1 MQQQIKQEW
10 DDVAKGSKSD
20 PFRKQGK
27 FFLDDNIFEI
37 MDNVEDK
44 SVLDLGSGNGDFA
57 YMLSKE
63 GAKVRGFDIS
73 DKMVELAKSKYP
85 NIDFEKID
93 LEKGGFSMNEK
104 FDYVVMELVMMFVK
118 DADSIIKTVA
128 NSLNENGEA
137 IVAIIHPFYIMSSLS
152 EGLTTRVSFEGFN
165 DYFVEQ
171 ALKMKSE
178 EVDFTYFSR
187 SVSWYVNTFIK
198 NGLQIIE
205 MLEPKLGNAGVQV
218 SSKFNLDL
226 EMPYLL
232 IFRLKL
238 K

>member
-1 MQQQIKQEW
+1 
-10 DDVAKGSKSD
+10 
-20 PFRKQGK
+20 
-27 FFLDDNIFEI
+27 
-37 MDNVEDK
+37 MDRVEDK

-152 EGLTTRVSFEGFN
+152 EGLTTGVSFEGFN

>member
-37 MDNVEDK
+37 MDRVEDK

-63 GAKVRGFDIS
+63 GAQVRGFDIS

-152 EGLTTRVSFEGFN
+152 EGLTT
-165 DYFVEQ
+165 
-171 ALKMKSE
+171 
-178 EVDFTYFSR
+178 
-187 SVSWYVNTFIK
+187 
-198 NGLQIIE
+198 
-205 MLEPKLGNAGVQV
+205 
-218 SSKFNLDL
+218 
-226 EMPYLL
+226 
-232 IFRLKL
+232 
-238 K
+238 